1 MKTIKGFSAL
11 MLAAAFMFST
21 AAFAAPH
28 KAVVKQQTK
37 TEKKVVAKKETKSTV
52 KTEKKSTKKVAAKKP
67 AKKASKA
74 VAPASK

>member
-28 KAVVKQQTK
+28 KAVVKQQAKTEKKAPVK
-37 TEKKVVAKKETKSTV
+37 TEKKVTKAKTV
-52 KTEKKSTKKVAAKKP
+52 KKSSKKVSKP
-67 AKKASKA
+67 A
-74 VAPASK
+74 PATK